1 MSVTLTSFK
10 SMMGLQRQCTC
21 WENTA
26 APHLLQS
33 FSVPTTPCIFGSTQT
48 TPLQLEV
55 LLFSG
60 HLGFLVSFMK
70 CEVIQHLHGFGS
82 KQMTY
87 FL

>member
-10 SMMGLQRQCTC
+10 STMGLQPQCTC
-21 WENTA
+21 WGNTV

-48 TPLQLEV
+48 TQLQLEV

-60 HLGFLVSFMK
+60 NLEILVSLMK
-70 CEVIQHLHGFGS
+70 CLVV
-82 KQMTY
+82 
-87 FL
+87 